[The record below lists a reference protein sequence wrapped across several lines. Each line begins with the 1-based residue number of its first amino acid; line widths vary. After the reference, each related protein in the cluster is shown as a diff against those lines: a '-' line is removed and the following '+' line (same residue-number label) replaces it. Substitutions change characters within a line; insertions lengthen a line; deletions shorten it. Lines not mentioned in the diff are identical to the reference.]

1 MSNKTALKKNVKP
14 EDIKATKPGVNQ
26 IDKKNSAPDKVAEKK
41 QKKPTKK
48 SSALIAASL
57 GRSAVDAMKANSSK
71 DVRGS
76 SGLANT
82 GTIISYD

>member
-1 MSNKTALKKNVKP
+1 MANKTELQKDGVNEIKPGINPIDNNEKKNIMP
-14 EDIKATKPGVNQ
+14 EKGV
-26 IDKKNSAPDKVAEKK
+26 EKK
-41 QKKPTKK
+41 QKKPSKK
-48 SSALIAASL
+48 SSALLAASL
-57 GRSAVDAMKANSSK
+57 GRSAVDAVKADSSK

>member
-1 MSNKTALKKNVKP
+1 MIVLHKLKKYTMANKTVLKKEVTIKNKP
-14 EDIKATKPGVNQ
+14 A
-26 IDKKNSAPDKVAEKK
+26 DKKTKKVA
-41 QKKPTKK
+41 KK
-48 SSALIAASL
+48 SSALVASSAV
-57 GRSAVDAMKANSSK
+57 RSAVGAVKAHSSR

>member
-1 MSNKTALKKNVKP
+1 MANKTALNKDMKDTKTIVDPINKKNIAPNKGA
-14 EDIKATKPGVNQ
+14 DAKLKKAP
-26 IDKKNSAPDKVAEKK
+26 
-41 QKKPTKK
+41 KK
-48 SSALIAASL
+48 SFGIVPDAV
-57 GRSAVDAMKANSSK
+57 GRSAVSQVKANSSR

>member
-1 MSNKTALKKNVKP
+1 MSNKTALKKEV
-14 EDIKATKPGVNQ
+14 TRTPGVNVIDKSKKENPASDKEVKKIKKPIKNSSVSQ
-26 IDKKNSAPDKVAEKK
+26 IDSVEH
-41 QKKPTKK
+41 
-48 SSALIAASL
+48 
-57 GRSAVDAMKANSSK
+57 SAVGAVKAHSSR

>member
-1 MSNKTALKKNVKP
+1 MANKIVLKKDGLDKIKP
-14 EDIKATKPGVNQ
+14 
-26 IDKKNSAPDKVAEKK
+26 AEKK
-41 QKKPTKK
+41 QKEQVKK
-48 SSALIAASL
+48 SPGFVAASV
-57 GRSAVDAMKANSSK
+57 GRSAVDAVKAHSSK

>member
-1 MSNKTALKKNVKP
+1 MSNKTALKENLKP
-14 EDIKATKPGVNQ
+14 EETKATKPGVNQ
-26 IDKKNSAPDKVAEKK
+26 IDKKNITPDKVAAKK
-41 QKKPTKK
+41 QKTPPKK
-48 SSALIAASL
+48 SSALLAASM
-57 GRSAVDAMKANSSK
+57 GRSAIDAVKANSSR

>member
-1 MSNKTALKKNVKP
+1 MANKTVLKKDSAKDSKPSVDQVKKQN
-14 EDIKATKPGVNQ
+14 I
-26 IDKKNSAPDKVAEKK
+26 APVKVADKNEKI
-41 QKKPTKK
+41 PTKK
-48 SSALIAASL
+48 SPGIVAGAV
-57 GRSAVDAMKANSSK
+57 GRSAVNQVKANSSR

>member
-1 MSNKTALKKNVKP
+1 MANKTVLKKDSTKESKP
-14 EDIKATKPGVNQ
+14 SV
-26 IDKKNSAPDKVAEKK
+26 DKGKKQNIAPVKVADKK
-41 QKKPTKK
+41 QKIPTKK
-48 SSALIAASL
+48 SSGIVADAV
-57 GRSAVDAMKANSSK
+57 GRSAVNQVKANSSR

>member
-1 MSNKTALKKNVKP
+1 MANKTVLKKDNTKESKP
-14 EDIKATKPGVNQ
+14 NVNQ
-26 IDKKNSAPDKVAEKK
+26 VDKKSITPSKVADKN
-41 QKKPTKK
+41 QKTQSKK
-48 SSALIAASL
+48 SSAFVAAAV
-57 GRSAVDAMKANSSK
+57 GRSAVNQVKANSSR

>member
-1 MSNKTALKKNVKP
+1 MENKKKLQKNSVNKIKP
-14 EDIKATKPGVNQ
+14 DVAPV
-26 IDKKNSAPDKVAEKK
+26 DKKVAG
-41 QKKPTKK
+41 KKPLKK
-48 SSALIAASL
+48 SSALLAASKA
-57 GRSAVDAMKANSSK
+57 RSTVGGVSAHSSK

>member
-1 MSNKTALKKNVKP
+1 MAKKAVLQKDGVNK
-14 EDIKATKPGVNQ
+14 IKPGVTP
-26 IDKKNSAPDKVAEKK
+26 IDKNHAKNILPEKVTEKK
-41 QKKPTKK
+41 QPKPLKK
-48 SSALIAASL
+48 SSALVAASM
-57 GRSAVDAMKANSSK
+57 GRSAVGAEDAHSSK

>member
-1 MSNKTALKKNVKP
+1 MKNKTVLQNDDVKKMN
-14 EDIKATKPGVNQ
+14 PGITP
-26 IDKKNSAPDKVAEKK
+26 IDKKETENVVPEKVAGKK
-41 QKKPTKK
+41 QKKPSKK
-48 SSALIAASL
+48 SSALVAASM
-57 GRSAVDAMKANSSK
+57 GHSAVDAVKAHSSK

>member
-1 MSNKTALKKNVKP
+1 MANKTVLKIDSRKESKP
-14 EDIKATKPGVNQ
+14 TVNQ
-26 IDKKNSAPDKVAEKK
+26 ANKKSIAPDKVADKK
-41 QKKPTKK
+41 QKIPIKK
-48 SSALIAASL
+48 SSGIVADAV
-57 GRSAVDAMKANSSK
+57 GRSAVNQVKANSSR

>member
-1 MSNKTALKKNVKP
+1 MSNKKAVKEDLKKN
-14 EDIKATKPGVNQ
+14 
-26 IDKKNSAPDKVAEKK
+26 DKEK
-41 QKKPTKK
+41 QKKITKK
-48 SSALIAASL
+48 SSGIVPDAV
-57 GRSAVDAMKANSSK
+57 GRSAVNQVKAGSSR

>member
-1 MSNKTALKKNVKP
+1 MANKTVLKKGSTKESKPSVDQVKKQN
-14 EDIKATKPGVNQ
+14 I
-26 IDKKNSAPDKVAEKK
+26 APVKVADKK
-41 QKKPTKK
+41 QKIPTKK
-48 SSALIAASL
+48 SSGIVAAAA
-57 GRSAVDAMKANSSK
+57 GRSAVDAVKGNSSR

>member
-1 MSNKTALKKNVKP
+1 MANKTVIKENLKKNDAKSSKP
-14 EDIKATKPGVNQ
+14 VVTA
-26 IDKKNSAPDKVAEKK
+26 IDKKK
-41 QKKPTKK
+41 QNVPAKK
-48 SSALIAASL
+48 SSAVVASSK
-57 GRSAVDAMKANSSK
+57 GRSAVNQVKAGSSR

>member
-1 MSNKTALKKNVKP
+1 MANKTVIKGNLKKNDEKSS
-14 EDIKATKPGVNQ
+14 KPGV
-26 IDKKNSAPDKVAEKK
+26 IEIEKNK
-41 QKKPTKK
+41 QKKTLKK
-48 SSALIAASL
+48 SSGIVPDAV
-57 GRSAVDAMKANSSK
+57 GRSAVNQVKASSSR